1 MLQDPTLLERKPHQ
15 SDDPIIIVMGTHYT
29 ATCQFLYKQ
38 HTFLP
43 VENLM
48 CQELVLLYLDND

>member
-29 ATCQFLYKQ
+29 ANLYKQ

-43 VENLM
+43 VGNLM